1 MKINTNILIQKQLKN
16 LTNKNFSKK
25 YITQYIAP
33 IINNI
38 NYSKERKFIISGA
51 QGAGKSTLAILFKLV
66 LEKVYKKK
74 VMLLSIDDYYLSQ
87 NQRLKLSKKIHP
99 LLVTRGVPGT
109 HNIKAL
115 KKNIADFEK
124 QFFPIAVPI
133 FDKLKDNIS
142 KRKKIIKSA
151 DILLLEGWCCGS
163 KTINKKYLFKN
174 INNLESIFDK
184 NKIWRKYYNYQLKN
198 EYQKVFSLFNKQI
211 YIEVPSFKYV
221 LKWRNTQEKTNA
233 LKSKKNA
240 FMKKDELKRFIQ
252 HYEKLTKWMI
262 KTMPAKADML
272 IKIDNNQKIKKI
284 II

>member
-115 KKNIADFEK
+115 KKNITDFEK
-124 QFFPIAVPI
+124 QLFPIAVPI

-142 KRKKIIKSA
+142 KRKKIIKAA

-163 KTINKKYLFKN
+163 APIANQYLLKN
-174 INNLESIFDK
+174 IN
-184 NKIWRKYYNYQLKN
+184 R
-198 EYQKVFSLFNKQI
+198 
-211 YIEVPSFKYV
+211 
-221 LKWRNTQEKTNA
+221 
-233 LKSKKNA
+233 
-240 FMKKDELKRFIQ
+240 
-252 HYEKLTKWMI
+252 
-262 KTMPAKADML
+262 
-272 IKIDNNQKIKKI
+272 
-284 II
+284 